1 MIVLPIVIYNKE
13 VNMKLI
19 DKIKNYFYDEED
31 EIEKSSASDKIEK
44 VVAKHNEEEKIE
56 KNVQPKAENLDAIS
70 ERELFRSDP
79 TFNFPIIFDDEDF
92 KEEKPSKHSINKP
105 VVEKTSVVEEAEIKT
120 FKPSLNISPVYGI
133 IGDDVKKETT
143 VTNSKSDNLLNLYDD
158 NKKVNIDDVLD
169 KVYSQKRVDL
179 KSENYENKEDAKG
192 IKENKKE
199 TLDLDLFDN
208 LDTREEVKK
217 DEDLTDEVDKKLKS
231 IDELLENTD
240 EDDFY
245 SLVDSMYKEDNEE
258 GDK

>member
-1 MIVLPIVIYNKE
+1 
-13 VNMKLI
+13 MKFI

-31 EIEKSSASDKIEK
+31 EMDKVPASEKNEK
-44 VVAKHNEEEKIE
+44 VASKQNEEEKTE
-56 KNVQPKAENLDAIS
+56 RQDQQPKAENLNAIS
-70 ERELFRSDP
+70 ERELFKSDP

-105 VVEKTSVVEEAEIKT
+105 IIEKTKEVERAEIKT

-143 VTNSKSDNLLNLYDD
+143 VTNAKSDNLLNLYND

-179 KSENYENKEDAKG
+179 KSENYENKEDTKG

-199 TLDLDLFDN
+199 ALDLDLFDN